1 MLFGLHRPPPD
12 IADTHQLF
20 ADAPLGASMLATKV
34 FLLAALASADAF
46 KVTPATKPA
55 LKQPVLPE
63 YALPSS
69 LLPLS

>member
-1 MLFGLHRPPPD
+1 
-12 IADTHQLF
+12 
-20 ADAPLGASMLATKV
+20 MLATKV